1 MSLNKPVIT
10 LHRDICSIE
19 SISGNEAEVAHFL
32 VKYLES
38 KGFEVEKQYLSSH
51 PDPERF
57 NVLAYL
63 KGSRNTR
70 VCLTSH
76 IDVVPP
82 YWPYTL
88 KNNNTEIHGRGTV
101 DAKAC
106 VAAMIIAAEELQ
118 AEKLLSPGDISL
130 LFVIGEEV
138 DGDGMLKANE
148 LGINWESVIFGEPT
162 EGKLPKGHKGVLSVN
177 IKATGKAAH
186 SGYPELGDSATEKLL
201 AGLEAIRHKLE
212 LPRSEL
218 LGETTMNIGRIDA
231 GVAAN
236 VIPFHAEAQVL
247 FRVASGT
254 VEELQKKIQDTLHS
268 TGYEFEL
275 AYKGN
280 AAGPVTLDCD
290 VPGFETMVVSYGT
303 DVPGL
308 KGNHKRYLW
317 GPGTIHVAHT
327 EAESLKVSELVDA
340 VDAYRKLTLHAL
352 GK

>member
-1 MSLNKPVIT
+1 
-10 LHRDICSIE
+10 
-19 SISGNEAEVAHFL
+19 
-32 VKYLES
+32 
-38 KGFEVEKQYLSSH
+38 
-51 PDPERF
+51 
-57 NVLAYL
+57 
-63 KGSRNTR
+63 
-70 VCLTSH
+70 
-76 IDVVPP
+76 
-82 YWPYTL
+82 
-88 KNNNTEIHGRGTV
+88 
-101 DAKAC
+101 
-106 VAAMIIAAEELQ
+106 MIIAAEELQ
-118 AEKLLSPGDISL
+118 AAQLLSPGDISL
-130 LFVIGEEV
+130 LFVVGEEV

-148 LGINWESVIFGEPT
+148 LGLQWESVIFGEPT
-162 EGKLPKGHKGVLSVN
+162 EGKLPRGHKGVLNVN
-177 IKATGKAAH
+177 IKATGRAAH
-186 SGYPELGDSATEKLL
+186 SGYPELGDSAPEKLL

-212 LPRSEL
+212 LPRSEV
-218 LGETTMNIGRIDA
+218 LGETTMNIGRIDG

-254 VEELQKKIQDTLHS
+254 VEELQKKISDTLHS

-275 AYKGN
+275 AYKDN

-317 GPGTIHVAHT
+317 GPGTIHVAHI

-352 GK
+352 GKQ